1 MTVTS
6 SYKLLKIFFFF
17 LVCGGDWVVW
27 AFMPFYVQNYF
38 YCLYIQL
45 GMFNIYISI
54 CRLKMY
60 MVDYT
65 MQPKSVQSDRRKQRK
80 GLCYSL
86 LANTS
91 MPIMH
96 FDFGA
101 TPLLI
106 RLSIGRN
113 TKMRR
118 FDLYFHQ
125 KPWFCQKST
134 RLYKMMRFLADIL
147 PALIFKAGGKSVIF
161 SFNNYISFTL

>member
-1 MTVTS
+1 
-6 SYKLLKIFFFF
+6 
-17 LVCGGDWVVW
+17 
-27 AFMPFYVQNYF
+27 
-38 YCLYIQL
+38 
-45 GMFNIYISI
+45 MFNIYISI

-80 GLCYSL
+80 GLCYSR

-96 FDFGA
+96 FDFGT

-113 TKMRR
+113 TKMRK
-118 FDLYFHQ
+118 FDLYFQQ
-125 KPWFCQKST
+125 KPWFCQSQPDCTK
-134 RLYKMMRFLADIL
+134 
-147 PALIFKAGGKSVIF
+147 
-161 SFNNYISFTL
+161 

>member
-1 MTVTS
+1 M
-6 SYKLLKIFFFF
+6 
-17 LVCGGDWVVW
+17 CGGDWVVW

-101 TPLLI
+101 TPCWSDCPLEGIQKCGGSICTFIKSLGSVKSQPDYTKWCVFWQTYYRRWFSKLAENLWSFPLI
-106 RLSIGRN
+106 
-113 TKMRR
+113 T
-118 FDLYFHQ
+118 
-125 KPWFCQKST
+125 
-134 RLYKMMRFLADIL
+134 
-147 PALIFKAGGKSVIF
+147 IFPSHYDHIIK
-161 SFNNYISFTL
+161 